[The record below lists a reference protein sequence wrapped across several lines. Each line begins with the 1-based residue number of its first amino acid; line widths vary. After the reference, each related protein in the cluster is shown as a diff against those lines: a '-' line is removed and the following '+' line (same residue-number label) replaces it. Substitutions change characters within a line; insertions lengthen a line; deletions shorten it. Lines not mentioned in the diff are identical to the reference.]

1 MHTAQ
6 WPVALSS
13 TGNYGSPK
21 MKSLLNEELVK
32 QVFFYSDEK
41 RPDPLIADEVDIVQ
55 FAEKLEAVLRPLIAA
70 EEHKRCVTIVAHM
83 NREVANGLQS
93 QHP

>member
-1 MHTAQ
+1 
-6 WPVALSS
+6 
-13 TGNYGSPK
+13 
-21 MKSLLNEELVK
+21 MKSYLSEELVK

-41 RPDPLIADEVDIVQ
+41 RPDPLIADEVDILQ
-55 FAEKLEAVLRPLIAA
+55 FAQKLESVLRPMIAA

>member
-1 MHTAQ
+1 
-6 WPVALSS
+6 
-13 TGNYGSPK
+13 
-21 MKSLLNEELVK
+21 MKSHLNEELVK
-32 QVFFYSDEK
+32 QVFFQSDEK

-55 FAEKLEAVLRPLIAA
+55 FSEKLEAVLRPLIAA

-83 NREVANGLQS
+83 NREVASALQN

>member
-1 MHTAQ
+1 MDSH
-6 WPVALSS
+6 LS
-13 TGNYGSPK
+13 
-21 MKSLLNEELVK
+21 EEMVK
-32 QVFFYSDEK
+32 QVFFQSDEK

-55 FAEKLEAVLRPLIAA
+55 FAEKLELTLRPLIAA

-83 NREVANGLQS
+83 NREVASALQN

>member
-1 MHTAQ
+1 
-6 WPVALSS
+6 
-13 TGNYGSPK
+13 
-21 MKSLLNEELVK
+21 MKSHLNEDLVK

-41 RPDPLIADEVDIVQ
+41 RKDPLIADEVDIVQ

-83 NREVANGLQS
+83 NREVASALANQR
-93 QHP
+93 P